1 MLNCFSISSIA
12 KIARDCYNENTPYRQ
27 TEGETMMEA
36 GIMLY
41 IGCIALRDYARAKG
55 VTETVILEIMYGSN
69 EENSME
75 PTYKVRLP
83 V

>member
-1 MLNCFSISSIA
+1 
-12 KIARDCYNENTPYRQ
+12 
-27 TEGETMMEA
+27 MMEA

-55 VTETVILEIMYGSN
+55 VTETIMLEIMYGSN